1 MANSKYKDMLLV
13 AREDGTQAIVIAPIS
28 IATEGDIVIFGN
40 AEQGTVV
47 RSEWVNPEDKLYQII
62 EATVP
67 LHAAKRVY
75 SYKLKWEEEPHAE
88 QICED
93 T

>member
-1 MANSKYKDMLLV
+1 MASSKYKDMLLV

-28 IATEGDIVIFGN
+28 VATEGDIVIFGN

-47 RSEWVNPEDKLYQII
+47 RSEWVNPEDNMYQII

-67 LHAAKRVY
+67 LHTAKRIY
-75 SYKLKWEEEPHAE
+75 SYRLKWEEEPHAE
-88 QICED
+88 ELCED